1 MEMSSSS
8 ELRRTE
14 FQKGKPVEKIMDS
27 LESSKSQN
35 PTTSYTIGTKMNG
48 TREYTRYFEEK
59 NISPR
64 NTEQTAIH
72 SFAAGGNITHRSSLG
87 LLSGSVLADVTN
99 LNPGESFWPNM
110 QILAGSQNIQDKDDS
125 VSILREHRD
134 TSFKLPAPRPMQM
147 KEYSKISPQNQNDSI
162 QTDAHV
168 PYKYLLP
175 MAKDNGS
182 GGSDTPLSP
191 SIGWVEERVAS
202 FVAKN
207 PSEQDESLHPST
219 EADWSNVFEKL
230 KEKNDGPSIAVGE
243 DEQPPRAGDSFLY
256 EPNLGHP
263 RAVCNQSFS
272 ADALSISL
280 AHRPR
285 STSFGSS
292 PNEMRDDDTNTRNE
306 RFSDFSNPPESK
318 YKSIDINNTT
328 LHQKIQGISYLE
340 DTVFDNP
347 KEVEDM
353 SNYFGAAAKISLGGF
368 PPENLDID
376 FEINPRASNNF
387 DFINKAEAEFRDEHR
402 FEQFE
407 NLEASTMR
415 RTMRRS
421 SCLNMSC
428 QVTGPSKNIT
438 NGDIIEDKL
447 SQSQYFALSTSRL
460 GSLEG
465 TPDLVNTS
473 NMSFYSC
480 QSLMPNGVSNDRP
493 NLGFPQIVSP
503 KRIPVP
509 AITLTDSENKTS
521 IEKKGNETEL
531 KMDKSRILNKSSETS
546 YKSMNTLIK
555 KPKEGVE
562 LNDGSFKRPFAPTV
576 DQFKDVRGIPGPL
589 LKTKAKTRHSSPIK
603 LDLPKTKHNGNSS
616 SLSNKKTQLATCNTD
631 PLNLQKNIAN
641 APLINTETK
650 NNTISNR
657 MVRFPLEADKTFLAW
672 LAVGTGRT
680 EERSVNINNPT
691 DQAVDFRL
699 IIRDSVEFSFKLGRR
714 RTLNSVTDSAELEPT
729 PASTN
734 QPINSSNVIEAVL
747 QAHETKCVIVQFTP
761 SKNRENRGKLV
772 IKPKTLKNKATII
785 LFGNVGIP
793 KIVFDDSFGLTAGH
807 SPNHITMFMG
817 ILSNQQETTK
827 LTQISN
833 NGDAVAYVR
842 LQPFADTDCRIKC
855 QDKLTDPIT
864 VDPKAFILKPGCFQT
879 IKICAQPCDGIF
891 EGEYCAVGGMLIFS
905 GPDICRQAHLA
916 SKKNKI
922 KEGTTLRKQILV
934 HGVDF
939 DTPFL
944 GENEAEYIRG
954 KLNMHWED
962 QESEFESKMTTTL
975 VKIVGVKSK
984 LQFHQL
990 QVEDTLSESRI
1001 NCTVVERSRFG
1012 SIADNP
1018 DLPAVQIYDTIP
1030 EEKEVEMPNP
1040 KHHRKSDGR
1049 QNEQNESNKCTVSS
1063 NKKEDPHTGNPKGVA
1078 IKYPKLFFPPTKVGT
1093 QRTEKLVIENRNE
1106 NAISLMIDP
1115 IEVPFSSSHAKID
1128 VKSKSFL
1135 KVPIQYGPTNV
1146 GKHKVKIT
1154 MKSETGIQL
1163 EALLFGDGLK

>member
-8 ELRRTE
+8 EFRRTR
-14 FQKGKPVEKIMDS
+14 FQKGKPVEKVMDS

-35 PTTSYTIGTKMNG
+35 PTTPYTTGTKMNG
-48 TREYTRYFEEK
+48 TREYMINFEEK
-59 NISPR
+59 NINPR

-72 SFAAGGNITHRSSLG
+72 SFAASGNMTQRSSLG

-110 QILAGSQNIQDKDDS
+110 QILAGSQNIQDKDNS

-134 TSFKLPAPRPMQM
+134 STFKLPAPRPLQM
-147 KEYSKISPQNQNDSI
+147 KEYSITSPQDQNDSI

-175 MAKDNGS
+175 MAKENGS
-182 GGSDTPLSP
+182 GGSHTPLSP
-191 SIGWVEERVAS
+191 SLGWVEERVAS

-207 PSEQDESLHPST
+207 SSGQDENFHPPS

-230 KEKNDGPSIAVGE
+230 KENNDGPSNAVGV

-256 EPNLGHP
+256 EPNLVNP

-272 ADALSISL
+272 AEALSISL
-280 AHRPR
+280 ANRPR

-318 YKSIDINNTT
+318 YKTIDINDTT
-328 LHQKIQGISYLE
+328 LHRKIQGISYLE
-340 DTVFDNP
+340 DTLSDNP

-376 FEINPRASNNF
+376 FEINPGASDNL

-407 NLEASTMR
+407 NPEASMI
-415 RTMRRS
+415 RS
-421 SCLNMSC
+421 SKDTFHLNMSC

-438 NGDIIEDKL
+438 NGDMIVDNL

-465 TPDLVNTS
+465 TPDQINTS
-473 NMSFYSC
+473 NMSFHSC

-509 AITLTDSENKTS
+509 AITLTDFENKTS
-521 IEKKGNETEL
+521 VENKGDKTEL
-531 KMDKSRILNKSSETS
+531 KMDKSKKPNKSSENL
-546 YKSMNTLIK
+546 YQSMNILLK
-555 KPKEGVE
+555 KQNEGTE
-562 LNDGSFKRPFAPTV
+562 RNDGTFKRPFAPTI
-576 DQFKDVRGIPGPL
+576 DQFKDFRVIPGPL
-589 LKTKAKTRHSSPIK
+589 LKTKTKHRHSSPIK
-603 LDLPKTKHNGNSS
+603 LDLPKTKHNGNSLS
-616 SLSNKKTQLATCNTD
+616 QSNKNTQPATCNTASLK
-631 PLNLQKNIAN
+631 PNKNIAN
-641 APLINTETK
+641 SPLLYTETK

-657 MVRFPLEADKTFLAW
+657 TVRFPLEADKTFLAW
-672 LAVGTGRT
+672 LAVGTGHT

-691 DQAVDFRL
+691 DQPVDFRL
-699 IIRDSVEFSFKLGRR
+699 IIRDSVEFSFKLGHR
-714 RTLNSVTDSAELEPT
+714 RTLNSVPDSEDIEPN

-734 QPINSSNVIEAVL
+734 QPINSSNVIEAKL
-747 QAHETKCVIVQFTP
+747 QAHENKCVVLQFTP
-761 SKNRENRGKLV
+761 SNNRENRGKLV
-772 IKPKTLKNKATII
+772 IKPKTLKNKATIN
-785 LFGNVGIP
+785 LFANVGIP
-793 KIVFDDSFGLTAGH
+793 KIVFNDSFGLTAGH
-807 SPNHITMFMG
+807 SPNHITMLMG
-817 ILSNQQETTK
+817 TLSNQQETTK
-827 LTQISN
+827 FTQISN

-855 QDKLTDPIT
+855 QDKPTDTIT

-879 IKICAQPCDGIF
+879 IKISAHPCNGLM
-891 EGEYCAVGGMLIFS
+891 EGEYCAVGGLLIFS

-916 SKKNKI
+916 SKKNKA
-922 KEGTTLRKQILV
+922 KESSTLSKQILV

-939 DTPFL
+939 DIPFL
-944 GENEAEYIRG
+944 GENEAEYIQG
-954 KLNMHWED
+954 KLNMLWED
-962 QESEFESKMTTTL
+962 QESEFETKMTTTF

-990 QVEDTLSESRI
+990 QVEETLSESRI

-1012 SIADNP
+1012 SIADTP
-1018 DLPAVQIYDTIP
+1018 DLPVVQIYDTIP
-1030 EEKEVEMPNP
+1030 EENEIEMSNP
-1040 KHHRKSDGR
+1040 KNYRKSNGR
-1049 QNEQNESNKCTVSS
+1049 QNEQNESNKCIVAS
-1063 NKKEDPHTGNPKGVA
+1063 NKKEEPHTGNPKGVA
-1078 IKYPKLFFPPTKVGT
+1078 IKHPKLFFPPTKVGA

-1135 KVPIQYGPTNV
+1135 KVPIQYEPTNV

-1154 MKSETGIQL
+1154 IKSETGIQL

>member
-8 ELRRTE
+8 EFRCTR
-14 FQKGKPVEKIMDS
+14 FQKGKPAEKVMDS

-35 PTTSYTIGTKMNG
+35 PTTPYTIGTKMNG
-48 TREYTRYFEEK
+48 TREYTRYFEEQ
-59 NISPR
+59 NINPR

-72 SFAAGGNITHRSSLG
+72 LFAAGGNITQRSSLG

-110 QILAGSQNIQDKDDS
+110 QILAGSQNIEDKDNS
-125 VSILREHRD
+125 VSILREHRN
-134 TSFKLPAPRPMQM
+134 TTFKLPAPRPMQM
-147 KEYSKISPQNQNDSI
+147 KEYSMIYPQDQNDSI

-175 MAKDNGS
+175 MAKENGS

-191 SIGWVEERVAS
+191 SLGWVEERVTS
-202 FVAKN
+202 FIAKN

-243 DEQPPRAGDSFLY
+243 DEQPPRAGDSFSY

-272 ADALSISL
+272 AEALSISL
-280 AHRPR
+280 ANRPR

-292 PNEMRDDDTNTRNE
+292 PNKMRDDDTNTRNE

-318 YKSIDINNTT
+318 YKTIDISDTT
-328 LHQKIQGISYLE
+328 LHRKIQGISYLE

-353 SNYFGAAAKISLGGF
+353 SNYFGAAANISLGGF
-368 PPENLDID
+368 PPEHLDID

-387 DFINKAEAEFRDEHR
+387 DFINKAEAEFQDEHR

-407 NLEASTMR
+407 NPEASM
-415 RTMRRS
+415 MRS
-421 SCLNMSC
+421 SKDTFHLNMSC
-428 QVTGPSKNIT
+428 QVTGPSKNII
-438 NGDIIEDKL
+438 NGDMIEDKL

-465 TPDLVNTS
+465 TPDQINTS

-509 AITLTDSENKTS
+509 AITLTDFGNKTS
-521 IEKKGNETEL
+521 IENKGDKTEL
-531 KMDKSRILNKSSETS
+531 KMDKYRKPNKSSENS
-546 YKSMNTLIK
+546 YKSMNTLLK
-555 KPKEGVE
+555 KPNEGAE
-562 LNDGSFKRPFAPTV
+562 RNDGTFKRPFAPTI
-576 DQFKDVRGIPGPL
+576 DQFKDFRGIPGPL
-589 LKTKAKTRHSSPIK
+589 LKTKAKHRHSSPIK
-603 LDLPKTKHNGNSS
+603 LDLQKTKYNEN
-616 SLSNKKTQLATCNTD
+616 SLSWSNKNIQLATCNTA
-631 PLNLQKNIAN
+631 PLSIQKNIAN
-641 APLINTETK
+641 APLIYTETK
-650 NNTISNR
+650 NNTIRNR
-657 MVRFPLEADKTFLAW
+657 IVRFPLEADKTFLAW
-672 LAVGTGRT
+672 LAVGTGHT

-699 IIRDSVEFSFKLGRR
+699 IIRDSVDFSFKLGHR
-714 RTLNSVTDSAELEPT
+714 RTLNSVSDSADLEPT

-747 QAHETKCVIVQFTP
+747 HPHETKCVVVQFTP
-761 SKNRENRGKLV
+761 SNSRENRGKLV

-785 LFGNVGIP
+785 LFANVGLP

-807 SPNHITMFMG
+807 SPNHITMLIG
-817 ILSNQQETTK
+817 NLSNQQETTK
-827 LTQISN
+827 FTQISN

-855 QDKLTDPIT
+855 QDKQTDPIT

-879 IKICAQPCDGIF
+879 IKISAHPCDGLM
-891 EGEYCAVGGMLIFS
+891 EGEYCAVGGMLILS

-916 SKKNKI
+916 SKKNKA
-922 KEGTTLRKQILV
+922 KEGTTLRKPILV

-944 GENEAEYIRG
+944 GENEAEYIQR
-954 KLNMHWED
+954 KLNMLWED
-962 QESEFESKMTTTL
+962 QESEFESKMTTTF

-990 QVEDTLSESRI
+990 QVEETLSESRI

-1012 SIADNP
+1012 SIADTP
-1018 DLPAVQIYDTIP
+1018 DLPAVQMYDTIP
-1030 EEKEVEMPNP
+1030 EEKEIEMPIP
-1040 KHHRKSDGR
+1040 KNYRKSNVR

-1063 NKKEDPHTGNPKGVA
+1063 NKKEEPHTGNPKGVA

-1135 KVPIQYGPTNV
+1135 KVPIQYEPTNV

-1154 MKSETGIQL
+1154 IKSETGIQL
-1163 EALLFGDGLK
+1163 EALLFGDGLR